1 MQEKPVKQSLTVL
14 PHSGRVD
21 QLRKE
26 ASPLAQAPKNLAN
39 QTLIERAVDSSKS
52 SEQKA
57 IEEKVIEAIKT
68 IYDPEI
74 PVNIYEL
81 GLIYAIDVLPE
92 NDVRVTMTLTAP
104 ACPVAGEL
112 VTQVEKRID
121 LIPEVRKARVELVWD
136 PPWNKEMMSE
146 VAKLELGFM

>member
-1 MQEKPVKQSLTVL
+1 MEEKPFRQSLTVL
-14 PHSGRVD
+14 PHSGKVD

-26 ASPLAQAPKNLAN
+26 ASTQSLAPKNLAN
-39 QTLIERAVDSSKS
+39 QTLIERAVDSSKTP
-52 SEQKA
+52 EQKA

-74 PVNIYEL
+74 PVSIYEL
-81 GLIYAIDVLPE
+81 GLIYSIDVSPN
-92 NDVRVTMTLTAP
+92 NDVHVKMTLTAP

-112 VTQVEKRID
+112 PVQVEKRID
-121 LIPEVRKARVELVWD
+121 SIPEVRKATVELVWD